1 MSFNF
6 QIDSQVKVY
15 ATSGAFPATGVIRTI
30 YIDKS
35 SDTAYYWDDATS
47 TYKSLGGG
55 SASIVWGS
63 ITGTL
68 ADQTDLQNAL
78 NTKVDKVTGKGL
90 STNDYTTAEK
100 NKLADIQAG
109 AEVNV
114 NADWNATSGDAEIL
128 NKPTIPSVT
137 NLVPY
142 TGATSDVNIGE
153 YQIKA
158 GQVELDQTPTG
169 TIGVAKIRW
178 NDTDGT
184 IDVGLKGGNVTLQV
198 GLEELVRVVNKSGA
212 ALAESAYQAVRVRLV
227 SEGGAAGQRLAVVL
241 AQANNDLNSATTI
254 GIVTE
259 TIANN
264 AEGFINRGGEVRG
277 INTTGSLQGE
287 TWVDGDILYLSP
299 TTPGALTNIKPTA
312 PDHSITIGYVV
323 YSHAVNGKIFVK
335 VDNGYELEELHNVTS
350 TDYTTPSDADALLI
364 LQDSESLWKRLTW
377 ANVKARLK
385 TYFDTLYQTVLVS
398 GTNIKTI
405 EGQSLLGSGNID
417 ITASNVGLGN
427 VDNTSDLNKPISTA
441 TQTALDAKQDNLIS
455 GTNIKTINGSSVLG
469 SGNLTIGSSGLQG
482 AHNLL
487 GNQISTS
494 FGIMPCLNAG
504 SLTNFSI
511 TAGNLYLVPFIPN
524 KTITSASLKI
534 NVVIAGVGAIAR
546 ILVYSDLNA
555 FPRSVL
561 YQSSNLDC
569 STTGIKSATTAFT
582 FTAGTTYWLA
592 VQVGAS
598 NITLNG
604 ITTSALVPI
613 FNFGFAN
620 PYVGYYTSGLTIGTP
635 PNPYSLYAYYNTAA
649 PAIFISLS

>member
-55 SASIVWGS
+55 GSGSVVWGA

-78 NTKVDKVTGKGL
+78 NAK
-90 STNDYTTAEK
+90 
-100 NKLADIQAG
+100 
-109 AEVNV
+109 
-114 NADWNATSGDAEIL
+114 
-128 NKPTIPSVT
+128 
-137 NLVPY
+137 VPY
-142 TGATSDVNIGE
+142 SGATGNVDLGE

-158 GQVELDQTPTG
+158 GQLELDQTPTG
-169 TIGVAKIRW
+169 TTGIAKIRW

-212 ALAESAYQAVRVRLV
+212 SLAESAYQAVRVRLV
-227 SEGGAAGQRLAVVL
+227 SEGGASGQRLAVVL

-264 AEGFINRGGEVRG
+264 QEGFINRGGEVRG

-312 PDHSITIGYVV
+312 PNHSITIGYVV

-350 TDYTTPSDADALLI
+350 TDYTAPVDADSLLI
-364 LQDSESLWKRLTW
+364 YQSSESLWKRLTW
-377 ANVKARLK
+377 ANVKAKLK
-385 TYFDTLYQTVLVS
+385 TYFDTVYQDAITP
-398 GTNIKTI
+398 GTTSQYYRGDKTF
-405 EGQSLLGSGNID
+405 QTLD
-417 ITASNVGLGN
+417 KTTVGLGN

-441 TQTALDAKQDNLIS
+441 TQTALNAKQNTLTLTTTGTSGAATLVGATLNIPQYSGGGGATYPKKLANSFSGVQVVGQVVLIS
-455 GTNIKTINGSSVLG
+455 DSLLIPANTITDTNFVLQINASLYRTYSGAGGGVLG
-469 SGNLTIGSSGLQG
+469 WLYLNTTNTLVGATLIGRSGQIGSGQQWSGFIRNFPIKGTVGYGLG
-482 AHNLL
+482 T
-487 GNQISTS
+487 GNQFGQDFTS
-494 FGIMPCLNAG
+494 N
-504 SLTNFSI
+504 
-511 TAGNLYLVPFIPN
+511 
-524 KTITSASLKI
+524 
-534 NVVIAGVGAIAR
+534 
-546 ILVYSDLNA
+546 
-555 FPRSVL
+555 
-561 YQSSNLDC
+561 
-569 STTGIKSATTAFT
+569 TGFT
-582 FTAGTTYWLA
+582 FTFDKTQNIYLIFAISSVNVNDGGTWINSKVDL
-592 VQVGAS
+592 
-598 NITLNG
+598 
-604 ITTSALVPI
+604 
-613 FNFGFAN
+613 
-620 PYVGYYTSGLTIGTP
+620 YV
-635 PNPYSLYAYYNTAA
+635 
-649 PAIFISLS
+649 

>member
-78 NTKVDKVTGKGL
+78 NAK
-90 STNDYTTAEK
+90 
-100 NKLADIQAG
+100 
-109 AEVNV
+109 
-114 NADWNATSGDAEIL
+114 
-128 NKPTIPSVT
+128 
-137 NLVPY
+137 VPY
-142 TGATSDVNIGE
+142 SGATSNVDLGE

-158 GQVELDQTPTG
+158 GQLELDQTPTG
-169 TIGVAKIRW
+169 TTGIAKIRW

-212 ALAESAYQAVRVRLV
+212 SLAESAYQAVRVRLV

-254 GIVTE
+254 GVVTE

-264 AEGFINRGGEVRG
+264 QEGFINRGGEVRG

-335 VDNGYELEELHNVTS
+335 VDNGYELEELHNVTN
-350 TDYTTPSDADALLI
+350 TDYNAPVDADSLLI
-364 LQDSESLWKRLTW
+364 YQSSESLWKRLTW
-377 ANVKARLK
+377 ANVKAKLK
-385 TYFDTLYQTVLVS
+385 TYFDTVYQAVLVS

-405 EGQSLLGSGNID
+405 NSTSVLGSGD
-417 ITASNVGLGN
+417 IAVQPTLV
-427 VDNTSDLNKPISTA
+427 
-441 TQTALDAKQDNLIS
+441 S

-469 SGNLTIGSSGLQG
+469 SGNLSISGGGGIAIPTKPLSGGGYMTHMYNGGTTVNSVALSMTLQPFVPI
-482 AHNLL
+482 N
-487 GNQISTS
+487 
-494 FGIMPCLNAG
+494 
-504 SLTNFSI
+504 SI
-511 TAGNLYLVPFIPN
+511 TVSAISFQVTTLQAGA
-524 KTITSASLKI
+524 TAKI
-534 NVVIAGVGAIAR
+534 V
-546 ILVYSDLNA
+546 VYSDNNGTPGTLIIES
-555 FPRSVL
+555 PT
-561 YQSSNLDC
+561 LDC
-569 STTGIKSATTAFT
+569 STIGFKTYTISYT
-582 FTAGTTYWLA
+582 FTAGTTYWTSVVFSA
-592 VQVGAS
+592 INVGATS
-598 NITLNG
+598 NGNLAIIGTRTITNAVFNCFSTNAPSYPTIPPTLSLTTANLGSASSIPRITL
-604 ITTSALVPI
+604 IAV
-613 FNFGFAN
+613 
-620 PYVGYYTSGLTIGTP
+620 
-635 PNPYSLYAYYNTAA
+635 
-649 PAIFISLS
+649 